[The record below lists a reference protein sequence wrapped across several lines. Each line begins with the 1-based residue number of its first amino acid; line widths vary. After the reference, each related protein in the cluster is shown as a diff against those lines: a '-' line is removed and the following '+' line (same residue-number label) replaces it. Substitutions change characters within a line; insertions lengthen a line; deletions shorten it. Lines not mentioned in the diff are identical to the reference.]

1 VGPAEEKPL
10 NLDAP
15 RVLVL
20 NAAYEVLGLASV
32 KRSVLLVLSG
42 GAEMLAESGRFLHT
56 PSTRIPVPSVI
67 RLKRLVRRG
76 PARVPLNRRNV
87 LRRDRYTCQYCGRQG
102 GELTVDHVLPKS
114 RGGRST
120 WENLV
125 AACRA
130 CNLKKGD
137 RTPEEAGMRLLKSP
151 RPPRLPLFLSDL
163 KEIPEAWRPYLEA
176 FLR

>member
-1 VGPAEEKPL
+1 M

-20 NAAYEVLGLASV
+20 NATYEVLGLASI
-32 KRSVLLVLSG
+32 KRSVLLVLGG
-42 GAEMLAESGRFLHT
+42 GAEMVAESGRYLHT

-76 PARVPLNRRNV
+76 PSRVPLNRRNV

-102 GELTVDHVLPKS
+102 GDLTVDHVLPKS

-137 RTPEEAGMRLLKSP
+137 RTPEEAGMRLL
-151 RPPRLPLFLSDL
+151 RPPRVPKTPLFLADL
-163 KEIPEAWRPYLEA
+163 KEIPEAWKP
-176 FLR
+176 FLQMA

>member
-1 VGPAEEKPL
+1 M

-20 NAAYEVLGLASV
+20 NATYELLGLASV
-32 KRSVLLVLSG
+32 KRGVLLVLSG
-42 GAEMLAESGRFLHT
+42 SAEMLEESGAYLHT
-56 PSTRIPVPSVI
+56 PSTKIPVPSVI
-67 RLKRLVRRG
+67 RLKRMARR
-76 PARVPLNRRNV
+76 PRTRVPLNRRNI

-114 RGGRST
+114 RGGKST

-125 AACRA
+125 TACRS

-137 RTPEEAGMRLLKSP
+137 RTPEEAGMRLRNPP
-151 RPPRLPLFLSDL
+151 RAPRLPLFLADL
-163 KEIPEAWRPYLEA
+163 KEVPEAWKPYLG
-176 FLR
+176 L

>member
-1 VGPAEEKPL
+1 MGLAEEKPL

-20 NAAYEVLGLASV
+20 NAGYEVLGLASV

-56 PSTRIPVPSVI
+56 PSTLIPVPSVI
-67 RLKRLVRRG
+67 RLKRFVRRG
-76 PARVPLNRRNV
+76 PSRIPLNRRNV

-102 GELTVDHVLPKS
+102 GELTVDHVLPRS
-114 RGGRST
+114 RGGRSA

-130 CNLKKGD
+130 CNLRKGD
-137 RTPEEAGMRLLKSP
+137 RTPEEAGMRLL
-151 RPPRLPLFLSDL
+151 RPPKPPRIPLFLSDL
-163 KEIPEAWRPYLEA
+163 KEIPEAWRCYLEA
-176 FLR
+176 LLR

>member
-1 VGPAEEKPL
+1 MGPAHPKASD
-10 NLDAP
+10 LDAP

-20 NAAYEVLGLASV
+20 NAAYEVLGLASI

-42 GAEMLAESGRFLHT
+42 SAEMVSESGRFLHT

-76 PARVPLNRRNV
+76 PSRIPLNRRNV

-102 GELTVDHVLPKS
+102 GELTVDHVLPRS
-114 RGGRST
+114 RGGKGT

-125 AACRA
+125 AACRP

-151 RPPRLPLFLSDL
+151 RAPRAPLFLAEL
-163 KEIPEAWRPYLEA
+163 KEVPEDWRPYLEA

>member
-1 VGPAEEKPL
+1 MGPALGKAL
-10 NLDAP
+10 DLDAP

-20 NAAYEVLGLASV
+20 NAAYEVLGLASI

-42 GAEMLAESGRFLHT
+42 GAEMLSESGRYLHT

-76 PARVPLNRRNV
+76 PSRIPLNRRNI

-102 GELTVDHVLPKS
+102 GELTVDHVLPRS

-125 AACRA
+125 AACRS

-137 RTPEEAGMRLLKSP
+137 RTPEEAGMRLLKLP
-151 RPPRLPLFLSDL
+151 RAPKVPLFLSDL
-163 KEIPEAWRPYLEA
+163 KEVPEDWQPYLQA
-176 FLR
+176 WLS

>member
-1 VGPAEEKPL
+1 MD
-10 NLDAP
+10 LDAP

-20 NAAYEVLGLASV
+20 NAAYEVLGLASI

-42 GAEMLAESGRFLHT
+42 GAEMLSESGRYLHT

-76 PARVPLNRRNV
+76 PSRIPLNRRNI
-87 LRRDRYTCQYCGRQG
+87 LRRDRYTCQYCGRRG
-102 GELTVDHVLPKS
+102 GELTVDHVLPRS

-125 AACRA
+125 AACRS

-137 RTPEEAGMRLLKSP
+137 RTPEEAGMRLLKLP
-151 RPPRLPLFLSDL
+151 RAPKAPLFLSDL
-163 KEIPEAWRPYLEA
+163 KEVPEDWQPYLQA
-176 FLR
+176 WLS